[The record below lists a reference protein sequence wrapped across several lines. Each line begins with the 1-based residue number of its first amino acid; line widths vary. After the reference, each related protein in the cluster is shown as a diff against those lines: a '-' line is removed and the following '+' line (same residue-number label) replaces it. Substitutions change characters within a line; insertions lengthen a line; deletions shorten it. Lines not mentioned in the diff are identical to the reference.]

1 MAARRKFRLTAT
13 HPNGRVVVVEDSKL
27 RNVQLALSYSIYDN
41 SYGDKRTAQ
50 TACMLKPGER
60 LELSGAKY
68 SIEQVA
74 A

>member
-1 MAARRKFRLTAT
+1 MSARRKFRLTAS
-13 HPNGRVVVVEDSKL
+13 HPSGRVIVTEDSKL

-50 TACMLKPGER
+50 TACMLKPGEK
-60 LELSGAKY
+60 LEIAGARY
-68 SIEQVA
+68 TIEQVA